1 MIQAILGIIVFLVAL
16 GLIIKLSKI
25 AWKAVSWTLGLT
37 FLVLI
42 APMSLA
48 GYLVVGTLRTFRLE
62 KLGIFAVSIIGMVF
76 PFAAAYLYGD
86 NYYDV
91 LNFEFGKY
99 FLTSVF
105 FLLCIPALRK
115 LRIREKQ
122 AYSVELFSEKRKTIY
137 NLYFI
142 ALSFNLFIAFD
153 WSPIIFESGYELQ
166 NSFLFEYSSW
176 FVVSY
181 WLCGALSAL
190 WGYLLADE
198 ISNITDESCFLLSKV
213 ERSNR
218 NEIEKKIIDLGSF
231 LDDAE
236 VRALF
241 NNILLK
247 HITSGLIT
255 ELELADENIMLY
267 KTSLYEESLS
277 NIDQVCMNT
286 DRITLEDLSEVV
298 ADKLSLS
305 GGNATYFAETN
316 IDNGAFHQFRD
327 GKYFVSYISSNEVR
341 TCACCGTTE
350 LEQAPLN
357 GEWFCSDLCISTEE
371 LCVNIKEQE
380 AKEFI
385 NTSVTTG
392 VVLMAGADAWVENQ
406 KIFAIGGQGH
416 GFAAEN
422 ANNMIDKLKGK
433 DATVI
438 GGDNAKNGADRL
450 VDGQLIQTK
459 YCATGAR
466 SVGAAFDGQGG
477 DYKYLTE
484 NGEPMAL
491 EVPKDQYYK
500 AVETMENKIRDGKV
514 PGITDPAEAQ
524 KLVVKGSVT
533 YDQARNITRFGTV
546 ESLSYDIAEGAV
558 VGLSAAGI
566 SFGITVAT
574 CFLQDKDKSV
584 ALKAG
589 LVQSAKAFGKT
600 TTVFVGVQQLHRLEV
615 VQGALKNIDIQ
626 HLSPSLKSFVQ
637 QGTGTKNV
645 AGANS
650 ALRGTVLTTVVV
662 IAVTT
667 GPDILKLVRGR
678 ISSGQFVKNLA
689 VVSSGAIG
697 GVAGSFAGGAL
708 LSPFGPAGMLA
719 GRVVGGMVGSAVS
732 TLAAKHLANKLVED
746 DRDMIMDILVQQVE
760 YQVSI
765 FMLTEEEIDNLN
777 QNLKKVISD
786 EVVENIFASKEERVA
801 AANFVVKPII
811 IAIVKQRAAVTYSSE
826 DISKES
832 KRLER
837 SFRYPKA
844 A

>member
-1 MIQAILGIIVFLVAL
+1 MIQAILGIIIFFIAL

-25 AWKAVSWTLGLT
+25 AWKAVLWILGLAV
-37 FLVLI
+37 LILI

-48 GYLVVGTLRTFRLE
+48 GYFVLGVLRVLRLE
-62 KLGIFAVSIIGMVF
+62 KLGIFAVSIVGVSF
-76 PFAAAYLYGD
+76 PFAVAYLYG
-86 NYYDV
+86 NNFYDV

-99 FLTSVF
+99 FLTLPL

-115 LRIREKQ
+115 LRLSEKQ
-122 AYSVELFSEKRKTIY
+122 VYSSELLSDKRKTIY

-142 ALSFNLFIAFD
+142 ALSFNIFTAFD
-153 WSPIIFESGYELQ
+153 WVSLILESGYDLQ
-166 NSFLFEYSSW
+166 SNFLIEHSSW
-176 FVVSY
+176 FIVGY

-190 WGYLLADE
+190 WGYLLAAE
-198 ISNITDESCFLLSKV
+198 IKNVTNKTCLLLSKV
-213 ERSNR
+213 ERVNR
-218 NEIEKKIIDLGSF
+218 IEIEKEIIDLGSF

-236 VRALF
+236 VKDLF
-241 NNILLK
+241 NNILLM
-247 HITSGLIT
+247 HITNGLIT
-255 ELELADENIMLY
+255 EVELADENIMLY
-267 KTSLYEESLS
+267 ETSLYEESLQK
-277 NIDQVCMNT
+277 IGQECINT
-286 DRITLEDLSEVV
+286 DRMALEDLSGLVS
-298 ADKLSLS
+298 DYLSLS
-305 GGNATYFAETN
+305 GRNATYFAETN
-316 IDNGAFHQFRD
+316 VDNGSFHQFRD
-327 GKYFVSYISSNEVR
+327 GKYFVSYISNEVR
-341 TCACCGTTE
+341 ICACCGTTE

-357 GEWFCSDLCISTEE
+357 GEWFCSDLCINTEE

-380 AKEFI
+380 AKDFI
-385 NTSVTTG
+385 NNSVTTG
-392 VVLMAGADAWVENQ
+392 VILMAGSDAWVENH
-406 KIFAIGGQGH
+406 KLFAIGGQGH

-422 ANNMIDKLKGK
+422 ANNIIDKLKGK
-433 DATVI
+433 DAAVI

-484 NGEPMAL
+484 GGEPMAL
-491 EVPKDQYYK
+491 EVPKDQYFK

-514 PGITDPAEAQ
+514 PGITDPSEAQ

-533 YDQARNITRFGTV
+533 YEQARNITRFGTV
-546 ESLSYDIAEGAV
+546 ESVSYDIAEGAV

-589 LVQSAKAFGKT
+589 LVQGVKAFGKT

-615 VQGALKNIDIQ
+615 VQSALKNIDIQ

-637 QGTGTKNV
+637 QGTSTKSV
-645 AGANS
+645 SGANT

-689 VVSSGAIG
+689 VISTGAVG

-708 LSPFGPAGMLA
+708 LSPFGPAGMIA
-719 GRVVGGMVGSAVS
+719 GRIVGGMVGSAVS
-732 TLAAKHLANKLVED
+732 TLAAKHIANKLVED
-746 DRDMIMDILVQQVE
+746 DRDMIMDIIIQQVE
-760 YQVSI
+760 HQVSI
-765 FMLTEEEIDNLN
+765 FMLTVEEIDNLN
-777 QNLKKVISD
+777 QNLQKVISD
-786 EVVENIFASKEERVA
+786 EVVERIFASKDERVA

-811 IAIVKQRAAVTYSSE
+811 IAIVKQRLAISYSLE
-826 DISKES
+826 DISKEG
-832 KRLER
+832 KKLER
-837 SFRYPKA
+837 SFKYLKA